1 MKKTEKAAIARI
13 ITDLIKAD
21 GIIDLR
27 EMNTLDDLQNKYD
40 ITDNDWKSGGSIHL
54 AESLDVL
61 KELDAETRQEL
72 LNDFCHVAMSDDFCA
87 KEEALLLLCL
97 QLIMKPHNDFKAQIL
112 SVNSTELNFDNS
124 QMLYVEGE
132 YDESINTQMRQNY
145 REICNEV
152 RLSGFELVYL
162 PKVSEHYQ
170 SIPQHTLLRI
180 ASLLYPQVG
189 NKRLD
194 YVVQQMLTLNT
205 ATFCNEHLAGKLQ
218 MKKLQ
223 GVSPA
228 FMIKIGKADI
238 DDNAM
243 DNFLIVYI
251 HTSPVATMRFI
262 MDSFARFYHNL
273 NINYIRE
280 KKERFIF
287 TGYYKQ
293 IFNILML
300 RRGIKS
306 KVVVDAA
313 RETICFPE
321 ADIQLSKIHRREKA
335 LYALF
340 LLESAH
346 GGINFNKPQSAKH
359 LERYERHMKTIKR
372 KYQLIYKMFGGDVDK
387 APNIEVSE
395 IRLPMI
401 SLLKKE
407 IMQFDDT
414 LYHIDDYLI
423 QRNAYGNYSVNL
435 SPDLCCC
442 ITSATAEPQPMHTAE
457 EWMNIAAI

>member
-21 GIIDLR
+21 GIIDVR
-27 EMNTLDDLQNKYD
+27 EMVTLDALQLKYD
-40 ITDNDWKSGGSIHL
+40 LADSDWNMGSSLQL
-54 AESLDVL
+54 AEALDEL
-61 KELDAETRQEL
+61 KGLDAKTRQVL
-72 LNDFCHVAMSDDFCA
+72 LADFCEVAMSDDFCA
-87 KEEALLLLCL
+87 KEEALLLLGL
-97 QLIMKPHNDFKAQIL
+97 QLILEPHPDFEATVI
-112 SVNSTELNFDNS
+112 SVNSTMPNFDNS
-124 QMLYVEGE
+124 QMLYLEGL
-132 YDESINTQMRQNY
+132 YDENINAQMRENY

-170 SIPQHTLLRI
+170 SIPQCTLLRI
-180 ASLLYPQVG
+180 AALLYPKVSRQ
-189 NKRLD
+189 RLEH
-194 YVVQQMLTLNT
+194 VVQQMLTLNT

-223 GVSPA
+223 NIQPA
-228 FMIKIGKADI
+228 FMIKIGKADVEE
-238 DDNAM
+238 NPM

-251 HTSPVATMRFI
+251 NTSAVITMQHI
-262 MDSFARFYHNL
+262 MDSFAQFYHNL
-273 NINYIRE
+273 NFNYIRE
-280 KKERFIF
+280 KKGRFIF

-293 IFNILML
+293 IFDILML

-313 RETICFPE
+313 SETISFPE
-321 ADIQLSKIHRREKA
+321 ADIQLSKVHRREKA

-359 LERYERHMKTIKR
+359 LERYERHMKAIKR
-372 KYQLIYKMFGGDVDK
+372 KYQIIYKMFGGDVDK
-387 APNIEVSE
+387 APNIEISE

-407 IMQFDDT
+407 IMRLEDT
-414 LYHIDDYLI
+414 LHHIDDYVI
-423 QRNAYGNYSVNL
+423 QRNEYGNYSVNL
-435 SPDLCCC
+435 SPDLCYC
-442 ITSATAEPQPMHTAE
+442 ITSANSEPQLMNSAKEWIKIAE
-457 EWMNIAAI
+457 L